1 MLKRNWNKRI
11 FMPDQR
17 SGFSLVELLIV
28 ISIVALLLSLTVSAV
43 QSARETARR
52 TECFNRQRQLGLGLQ
67 THLTQ
72 TRYFPSNGGDD
83 GQSKIKSALG
93 TMTRIGT
100 FDFDNSRQYW
110 WGVGRP
116 GATPTDQPGSWA
128 YAILPA
134 LGQGGPYQ
142 QIAVEAAGP
151 LFRCP
156 SRSRGEPLVPSED
169 EHGRYDAGGR
179 AWAKTDY
186 AGNALVMQ
194 PLPNALRDS
203 AVLDGLSYTI
213 ALGEKAFD
221 PYVQTASSWYYDEPI
236 FSGGSH
242 GTVRGGVQ
250 IEADGVG
257 ASYQN
262 NWGSSHPGGA
272 VFLRLDG
279 SISFMTSQVDW
290 RVLMAGLTPAS
301 SESESFSFSP

>member
-1 MLKRNWNKRI
+1 MKRNWNDRI
-11 FMPDQR
+11 SMPDR
-17 SGFSLVELLIV
+17 WHGFTLIELLIV
-28 ISIVALLLSLTVSAV
+28 IAIVALLLSLSASAV
-43 QSARETARR
+43 QSAREAARR
-52 TECFNRQRQLGLGLQ
+52 TECFDHQRQLGLGLQ

-83 GQSKIKSALG
+83 GKSEIESASG

-100 FDFDNSRQYW
+100 FDFRNSRQYW

-134 LGQGGPYQ
+134 LEQGGPYQ
-142 QIAVEAAGP
+142 QVAVETAGP
-151 LFRCP
+151 MFRCP
-156 SRSRGEPLVPSED
+156 SRSRDEPLVPSED
-169 EHGRYDAGGR
+169 EHGRYSAGGR

-194 PLPNALRDS
+194 PRPNALRDS
-203 AVLDGLSYTI
+203 AVLDGLSNTL

-250 IEADGVG
+250 IETDGPG
-257 ASYQN
+257 ARYQN
-262 NWGSSHPGGA
+262 DWGSSHPGGA
-272 VFLRLDG
+272 VFSRLDG
-279 SISFMTSQVDW
+279 STQFITSQVDW
-290 RVLMAGLTPAS
+290 RVLMAGLSPAGN
-301 SESESFSFSP
+301 ESESFGLSL